1 MVATYP
7 HQAGLQAELRRIET
21 SLPRNL
27 GKLDSL
33 TRICFQSSPNLLGSD
48 QLVKNLYQDSR

>member
-1 MVATYP
+1 MEA
-7 HQAGLQAELRRIET
+7 

-27 GKLDSL
+27 GKLDPL
-33 TRICFQSSPNLLGSD
+33 ARICFQSSPNLLGGG